1 MIWAISFFVLS
12 LAGAVLLPLGC
23 GFSLWWGILIFLG
36 LEILIHLLF
45 VLAHWIF
52 CLRGR
57 DRETPMEK
65 QSPVGLIGAK
75 RAGDLVCA
83 YGGVRPQVS
92 GKEKLPQTP
101 FLLVCNHRSLFD
113 PMTIMK
119 ELSDYNIAFVS
130 KPSNMKIP
138 LIGDIAYAAGFLSI
152 NRENDREAL
161 KTILTAAGY
170 LRQGLCSMAIFPE
183 GTRTR
188 TGEMLP
194 FHAGSFKI
202 AQRANVPLVIAC
214 VRDTEKA
221 SRRLF
226 LRPTTVYLDILEV
239 LPAQQV
245 KAMSTHELAD
255 YSKGKMLEVLG
266 K

>member
-1 MIWAISFFVLS
+1 MIWAISFFALS

-45 VLAHWIF
+45 VLAHWVF

-57 DRETPMEK
+57 DRETPLEK
-65 QSPVGLIGAK
+65 QSPVGRVGAK

-119 ELSDYNIAFVS
+119 ELSDCNIAFVS
-130 KPSNMKIP
+130 KPS
-138 LIGDIAYAAGFLSI
+138 L
-152 NRENDREAL
+152 
-161 KTILTAAGY
+161 
-170 LRQGLCSMAIFPE
+170 
-183 GTRTR
+183 
-188 TGEMLP
+188 
-194 FHAGSFKI
+194 
-202 AQRANVPLVIAC
+202 
-214 VRDTEKA
+214 
-221 SRRLF
+221 
-226 LRPTTVYLDILEV
+226 
-239 LPAQQV
+239 
-245 KAMSTHELAD
+245 
-255 YSKGKMLEVLG
+255 
-266 K
+266 